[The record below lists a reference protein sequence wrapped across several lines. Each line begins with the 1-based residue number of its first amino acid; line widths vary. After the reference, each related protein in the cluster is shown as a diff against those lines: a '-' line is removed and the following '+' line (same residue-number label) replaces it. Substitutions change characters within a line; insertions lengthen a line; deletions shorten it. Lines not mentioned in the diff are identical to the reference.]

1 MTVAHELAKA
11 GYPVTLIDSA
21 HQVGGL
27 ASAWTIG
34 GIRWDRHYHVI
45 LLSDAELRGLL
56 TELGL
61 ERDINWVQTK
71 TGFFTGGRL
80 HSLSSAKEFL
90 LFPPLGLI
98 DKLRLAATI
107 LYASRLTD
115 WKPLE
120 RVSASRWLTQWSGTN
135 TFETLWQPLLRAK
148 LGTQV
153 ESASAVFIWS
163 IIRRM
168 YSARRA
174 GLKKEMFGYVN
185 GGYQTIL
192 DRFATELRERNV
204 VLKTG
209 RRICQV
215 QHTGRGIKLEY
226 AGGESED
233 FDKVVVT
240 TPAEV
245 TADLCGQ
252 LTADE
257 QKRLR
262 GITYQGIICASLLLR
277 KPLADY
283 YVTNVTEPW
292 IPFTGVIEMS
302 ALVDRAQ
309 FGGNSLVYLPK
320 YIASHDPDFQRSDEQ
335 IRADY
340 IAALS
345 RMYPH
350 FSEQDI
356 VEFKISRVRHVFAI
370 PTLGYSERL
379 PAIKTSI
386 RNLFTLNSS
395 QILDGTLNVNETV
408 RLAHR
413 GLAEIMANP

>member
-90 LFPPLGLI
+90 LFPPLGPI

-215 QHTGRGIKLEY
+215 QHTGGGIKLEY

-320 YIASHDPDFQRSDEQ
+320 YVASTDPDFQRSDEQ

-340 IAALS
+340 VAALA

-356 VEFKISRVRHVFAI
+356 VEFKVSRVRHVFAI

-379 PAIKTSI
+379 PGIKTSI